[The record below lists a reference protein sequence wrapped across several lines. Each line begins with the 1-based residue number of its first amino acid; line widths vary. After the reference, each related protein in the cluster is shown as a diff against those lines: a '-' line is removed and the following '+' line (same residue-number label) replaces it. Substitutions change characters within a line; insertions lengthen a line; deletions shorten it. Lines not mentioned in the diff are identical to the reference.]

1 VHAAGVPDFKGRE
14 MDLGLQG
21 KTAMVTG
28 GSKGI
33 GLAVAKALMAEGVRV
48 GIVARGQPGLDA
60 AMAQLGGQGAQ
71 VCAVAADLT
80 DPEQAARAVAGIED
94 QLGPIDI
101 LINSAGAAR
110 RHDPETLTPDK
121 WRAAMDAKFFTYI
134 HTQEEVLKRLRAR
147 GAQGA
152 IVNIIGSGG
161 KTPTATHLAGGS
173 ANAALM
179 LATVGSAHHY
189 AKYGIRINAI
199 NPGGTVTERVQEGLA
214 VEAKTLGVSMDEA
227 RKLGEANIPLGRY
240 AEPEEVADVAVFLAS
255 DRASYVIGAVVPMT
269 GGLAPV
275 I

>member
-1 VHAAGVPDFKGRE
+1 

-21 KTAMVTG
+21 RTAVVTG

-33 GLAVAKALMAEGVRV
+33 GLAVARALIKEGVRV
-48 GIVARGQPGLDA
+48 GIVARGQEALEAARAGLA
-60 AMAQLGGQGAQ
+60 REGGQ

-80 DPEQAARAVAGIED
+80 DPAAAADAVARIEQA
-94 QLGPIDI
+94 LGPIDI
-101 LINSAGAAR
+101 LVNSAGAAR
-110 RHDPETLTPDK
+110 RHDPETLDAGK

-134 HTQEEVLKRLRAR
+134 YTQDAVLRSLRAR
-147 GAQGA
+147 GAPGA

-161 KTPTATHLAGGS
+161 KTPAPTHLAGGS

-179 LATVGSAHHY
+179 LATVGAASHY
-189 AKYGIRINAI
+189 AKHGIRINAV
-199 NPGGTVTERVQEGLA
+199 NPGATVTDRVQEGLA
-214 VEAKTLGVSMDEA
+214 VEARTKGVSMEEA
-227 RKLGEANIPLGRY
+227 RREGEAKIPLGRY

-255 DRASYVIGAVVPMT
+255 DRASYVVGAVVPLT

>member
-1 VHAAGVPDFKGRE
+1 

-48 GIVARGQPGLDA
+48 GIVARGQAGLDA
-60 AMAQLGGQGAQ
+60 ALMQLSGQGGQAF
-71 VCAVAADLT
+71 AVAADLV
-80 DPEQAARAVAGIED
+80 DPAQAAQAVARIEEA
-94 QLGPIDI
+94 LGPIDI
-101 LINSAGAAR
+101 LVNSAGAAR
-110 RHDPETLTPDK
+110 RHDPETLTADK

-134 HTQEEVLKRLRAR
+134 HTQDEVLKRLRAR

-152 IVNIIGSGG
+152 IVNVIGSGG
-161 KTPTATHLAGGS
+161 KTPTTTHLAGGS

-189 AKYGIRINAI
+189 AQYGIRINAI

-214 VEAKTLGVSMDEA
+214 VEAKTHGISKEEA
-227 RKLGEANIPLGRY
+227 RSRAEASIPLGRY

-255 DRASYVIGAVVPMT
+255 ARASYVVGAVVPMT

>member
-1 VHAAGVPDFKGRE
+1 

-21 KTAMVTG
+21 KTAMITG

-60 AMAQLGGQGAQ
+60 ALAQLGAQLGGKAGGKAF
-71 VCAVAADLT
+71 AVAADLV
-80 DPEQAARAVAGIED
+80 DPAQAAHAVAAIED
-94 QLGPIDI
+94 ALGPIDI
-101 LINSAGAAR
+101 LVNSAGAAR
-110 RHDPETLTPDK
+110 RHDPETLTADK

-134 HTQEEVLKRLRAR
+134 HTQDEVLKRLRAR
-147 GAQGA
+147 NAQGA

-161 KTPTATHLAGGS
+161 KTPTTTHLAGGS

-189 AKYGIRINAI
+189 AQYGIRINAI
-199 NPGGTVTERVQEGLA
+199 NPGATVTERVQEGLA
-214 VEAKTLGVSMDEA
+214 VEAKTLGVSVEDARKQGEA
-227 RKLGEANIPLGRY
+227 RIPLGRY
-240 AEPEEVADVAVFLAS
+240 AMPEEVADVAVFLAS
-255 DRASYVIGAVVPMT
+255 ARASYVVGAVVPMT
-269 GGLAPV
+269 GGMSPV